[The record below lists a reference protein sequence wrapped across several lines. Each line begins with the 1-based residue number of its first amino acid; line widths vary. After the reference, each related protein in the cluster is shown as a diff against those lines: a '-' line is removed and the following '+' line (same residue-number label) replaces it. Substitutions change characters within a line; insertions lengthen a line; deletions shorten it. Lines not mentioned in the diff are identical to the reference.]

1 MQLKNQCSQWVQK
14 YFPCCFFYISLF
26 YRRHLLLVI
35 IIESVYFYLYLNNKI
50 VQTIILGEYWG
61 CNIILTEPEIAEIE
75 EFSLKFILEPSKINK
90 GTNYPPMRDYLPTF
104 SVATGFNTT
113 HVTYLTTHKNKMICG
128 FWRPILSVNPIKK
141 DSALS

>member
-1 MQLKNQCSQWVQK
+1 M
-14 YFPCCFFYISLF
+14 
-26 YRRHLLLVI
+26 I
-35 IIESVYFYLYLNNKI
+35 IIESVYFYLHLNNKI

-113 HVTYLTTHKNKMICG
+113 HVTYLYNT
-128 FWRPILSVNPIKK
+128 
-141 DSALS
+141 